1 MSQFG
6 SFAMLSFQTA
16 MFSWVNVRL
25 ALLSDTNVLLVMG
38 LVASLVA
45 IGAKAAMP
53 EFCVRWPRSPR

>member
-1 MSQFG
+1 
-6 SFAMLSFQTA
+6 MLSFQTA

-25 ALLSDTNVLLVMG
+25 ALLPDTHVLLVMG